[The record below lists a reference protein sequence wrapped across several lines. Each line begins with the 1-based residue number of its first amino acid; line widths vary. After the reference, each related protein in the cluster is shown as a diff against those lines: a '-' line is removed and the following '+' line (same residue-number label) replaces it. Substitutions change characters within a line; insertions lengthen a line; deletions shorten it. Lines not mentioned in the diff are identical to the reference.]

1 MKDFYTMSRKGQ
13 SAIEYLTTYGWALLA
28 IVIVGAV
35 LSQMGVFNQCQQTT
49 PQFSGQSA
57 AVGTWAF
64 TGTNQINFVVEA
76 VNQEITDVGVALDT
90 NGDGTYDYSNSSAVS
105 SIAAG
110 NSAEVILNTGSEFS
124 SGECATAT
132 LALNYT
138 ISGLSDNTLGTGSGS
153 LRAPVP

>member
-57 AVGTWAF
+57 AVGTWSF
-64 TGTNQINFVVEA
+64 TGTNQLNLQVEA
-76 VNQEITDVGVALDT
+76 VNEDITDVGVAIDT
-90 NGDGTYDYSNSSAVS
+90 NNDGNYDYSNSSAIDS
-105 SIAAG
+105 LAAG
-110 NSAEVILNTGSEFS
+110 NSAEIVLDTADEFD
-124 SGECATAT
+124 SGQCATAT

-138 ISGLSDNTLGTGSGS
+138 VSGLSDNTLGTGSGS

>member
-64 TGTNQINFVVEA
+64 TGTNQLNFEVEA
-76 VNQEITDVGVALDT
+76 VNQDLSDVGVAIDVDD
-90 NGDGTYDYSNSSAVS
+90 DGTYDYTNSSAVS

-110 NSAEVILNTGSEFS
+110 SSAEVTLGTSSEFS

-138 ISGLSDNTLGTGSGS
+138 VGDLSDNTLGTGSGS